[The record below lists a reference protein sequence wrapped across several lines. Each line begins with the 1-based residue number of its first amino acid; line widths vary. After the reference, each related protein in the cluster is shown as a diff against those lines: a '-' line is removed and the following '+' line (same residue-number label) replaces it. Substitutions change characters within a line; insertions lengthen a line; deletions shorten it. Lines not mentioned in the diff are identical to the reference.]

1 MSLLAAIGVAAV
13 ALSLVIGGAVV
24 GWRRRAARLRDETPL
39 QRYRHEARNLRSA
52 SGPARGALGGVA
64 GFWAT
69 GDGTGSGDG
78 GHGHS
83 GCGGGCDGGGC
94 GGGGS

>member
-1 MSLLAAIGVAAV
+1 MSMLAAIGAAAV
-13 ALSLVIGGAVV
+13 AVSLVIGCGAGIV
-24 GWRRRAARLRDETPL
+24 WRRRAARLRDETPL
-39 QRYRHEARNLRSA
+39 QRYRREARNLRSA
-52 SGPARGALGGVA
+52 AGPARGALGGAA

-83 GCGGGCDGGGC
+83 GCGGGCGGC